1 MKRLLTIIAAAL
13 LGAGAASAQN
23 YDKFGMQYV
32 VVQGDTIFVDTLPP
46 ARVSARWKKK
56 KGTEW
61 RRYYKL
67 VYNFNKVYPYALVG
81 RGMMAQ
87 VDSTIAAN
95 GFSKAQRNS
104 YVNQVERE
112 LLRIFEQDIRDM
124 TISQG
129 YVLIRLVDRE
139 CGMSPYEII
148 ETYEGTFS
156 AKFWQL
162 VAKLFSHD
170 LRTKYNPK
178 GSDNDSRIE
187 ELVGIW
193 DGGNWDNFYYSVFY
207 DYPEK
212 TVITTD
218 RLSAPRHQT

>member
-1 MKRLLTIIAAAL
+1 MKRLYAIIAAFVL
-13 LGAGAASAQN
+13 CSAGAFAQN

-81 RGMMAQ
+81 RKLMAQ
-87 VDSTIAAN
+87 VDSTIEA
-95 GFSKAQRNS
+95 SSWTKSEKNS

-112 LLRIFEQDIRDM
+112 LLRLFEQDIRDM

-162 VAKLFSHD
+162 VAKIFSHD
-170 LRTKYNPK
+170 LKTKYNPK
-178 GSDNDSRIE
+178 GNDNDSRIE

-207 DYPEK
+207 DYPTK

-218 RLSAPRHQT
+218 RLSDPRRQK